1 MDTDVGIYRELLV
14 SYHPCVEVSTNHVA
28 ERPRRQSALGV
39 YLARFPF
46 FDEFYIAIQI
56 LAGLT
61 DLFFF
66 PLWGVCVH
74 KRQADIRLRHD
85 ERKGAVQMQSLLP
98 KVFIQHLHC
107 SSDAVAAGHER
118 IDEGRWLKDD
128 VRAPY
133 ELSDDMGWLP
143 AVNGEAETQSLA
155 FLQLI
160 PALAL
165 F

>member
-1 MDTDVGIYRELLV
+1 MT
-14 SYHPCVEVSTNHVA
+14 

-39 YLARFPF
+39 YLARFLF